1 MAIATPWAGVWLLSG
16 AFVANSGFL
25 FSVCAAVIGSD
36 WVLKVAI
43 WWWSFHIIYGRFYWS
58 PLRQTN
64 SIWSLVR
71 LQKHN
76 TRWHLCSCRLVP
88 QHWLLIF
95 QPRNILCVY
104 FCLSTCIY
112 GLFIFRF
119 FHTFSHS
126 LLFSSSPLPCSDIP
140 FYSTYVCRVSLLL
153 SFIRVLWYVV
163 VE

>member
-1 MAIATPWAGVWLLSG
+1 MAIATPWAGMWLLSG
-16 AFVANSGFL
+16 AFVADSGFV

-43 WWWSFHIIYGRFYWS
+43 WWRSFHIIYGRFYWS

-95 QPRNILCVY
+95 QPRNILWVY
-104 FCLSTCIY
+104 FCLSTCMY
-112 GLFIFRF
+112 GLLYFDFSTLFLTAFFSPHLRCLVLIFLFILRMCVV
-119 FHTFSHS
+119 
-126 LLFSSSPLPCSDIP
+126 SPCYLVS
-140 FYSTYVCRVSLLL
+140 FVCFDML
-153 SFIRVLWYVV
+153 
-163 VE
+163 